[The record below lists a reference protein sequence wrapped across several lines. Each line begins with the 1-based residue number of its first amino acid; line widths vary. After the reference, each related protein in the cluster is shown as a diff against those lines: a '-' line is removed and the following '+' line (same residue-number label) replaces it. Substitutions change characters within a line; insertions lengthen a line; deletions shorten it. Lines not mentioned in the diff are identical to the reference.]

1 MNSTAKTILMLGAIV
16 LTAFGLAVAQEP
28 TGQGAPE
35 GMPPMGPPEEMKQIA
50 NLVGVWDYEMMM
62 KMDMASD
69 KMEKST
75 GSVTYE
81 YILEGAAM
89 ISHFDGAEMMGI
101 DFKGFSIQTYDREMK
116 RWQMTWTDNMSARI
130 SLYTG
135 QHAGDST
142 VLEGEDTMGGQTW
155 LSRITSFNE
164 KPTSFDWRM
173 ESSEDGGKNWMVVAT
188 ATYTKRK

>member
-1 MNSTAKTILMLGAIV
+1 MQIFTKPNFNFIRWRWHAIALSLVVV
-16 LTAFGLAVAQEP
+16 LAGV
-28 TGQGAPE
+28 GYMWSIG
-35 GMPPMGPPEEMKQIA
+35 GMP
-50 NLVGVWDYEMMM
+50 
-62 KMDMASD
+62 
-69 KMEKST
+69 
-75 GSVTYE
+75 
-81 YILEGAAM
+81 
-89 ISHFDGAEMMGI
+89 MGI

-173 ESSEDGGKNWMVVAT
+173 ESSEDGGKSWMVVAT